1 MKGGRMTKTEEVE
14 AALAHYLT
22 GQFEQFR
29 VKLEAEMNQ
38 PIGALETNAALL
50 LSDLCYFLG
59 LAEEQHAAVLG
70 AAGLDHIMHCLD
82 AKVNVTL
89 CSLSIVPRVP
99 MLLEP

>member
-1 MKGGRMTKTEEVE
+1 MLTNTEEVE
-14 AALAHYLT
+14 SVLARYLT

-38 PIGALETNAALL
+38 PIGTLETNAALL

-70 AAGLDHIMHCLD
+70 TAGLDHIVHCLN

-89 CSLSIVPRVP
+89 YSLAMVPQVP
-99 MLLEP
+99 LLFEP

>member
-1 MKGGRMTKTEEVE
+1 MTNTEEVE
-14 AALAHYLT
+14 AVLARYLT

-38 PIGALETNAALL
+38 PIGMLDTNAALL

-70 AAGLDHIMHCLD
+70 AAGLDYIVHCLN
-82 AKVNVTL
+82 AKVDVTL
-89 CSLSIVPRVP
+89 CSFSIAPQVP

>member
-1 MKGGRMTKTEEVE
+1 MLTNTEEVE
-14 AALAHYLT
+14 AALAQYLT

-59 LAEEQHAAVLG
+59 LAEEQHAMVLG
-70 AAGLDHIMHCLD
+70 TAGLDHIVHYLN

-89 CSLSIVPRVP
+89 CSLAMVPQVP